1 MYQYLYYVRLIIYCQ
16 QSNIL
21 DNMTNKIDRISKKI
35 GLKIKLLRNKIGIS
49 QEELGFRAGVSK
61 QQIGLIERGESSPT
75 IDTLD
80 QIAHALEISLIDLVD
95 ISKIDL

>member
-1 MYQYLYYVRLIIYCQ
+1 
-16 QSNIL
+16 
-21 DNMTNKIDRISKKI
+21 MTNKIDRISKKI
-35 GLKIKLLRNKIGIS
+35 GLKIKLLRNKISIS

-80 QIAHALEISLIDLVD
+80 QIAHALEINLVDLVD
-95 ISKIDL
+95 VSKIDL

>member
-1 MYQYLYYVRLIIYCQ
+1 MI
-16 QSNIL
+16 
-21 DNMTNKIDRISKKI
+21 NKQDRVSGKI

-49 QEELGFRAGVSK
+49 QEELGFRASVSK

-80 QIAHALEISLIDLVD
+80 QIAKALDISLTELVD
-95 ISKIDL
+95 TSKIDLLFPN

>member
-1 MYQYLYYVRLIIYCQ
+1 
-16 QSNIL
+16 
-21 DNMTNKIDRISKKI
+21 MTNKDDRISKKI

-49 QEELGFRAGVSK
+49 QEELGFRAVISK

-80 QIAHALEISLIDLVD
+80 QIAHALNITIVELVD